1 MECSWIMHSNLFLVS
16 RFRIV
21 PYKLIV
27 CCTTVWL
34 SFFSVCCSKILKL
47 IIALYVQIL
56 PDDIRQAW
64 LDIVE
69 CCIRHDHL
77 LAMERYIKLA
87 IGNDPW
93 PIEVT
98 MVGIHER
105 SAREKISA
113 NRVAH
118 IMNDETTHQC
128 LRSIK
133 RLITLCEPRYLT
145 QSHNPEN

>member
-1 MECSWIMHSNLFLVS
+1 MPEMEKRTAIGKWEVERFNQSARCLGTLFEFC
-16 RFRIV
+16 R
-21 PYKLIV
+21 K
-27 CCTTVWL
+27 
-34 SFFSVCCSKILKL
+34 K
-47 IIALYVQIL
+47 IL
-56 PDDIRQAW
+56 PDDIRQAL

-133 RLITLCEPRYLT
+133 RLITLYEPRYLT